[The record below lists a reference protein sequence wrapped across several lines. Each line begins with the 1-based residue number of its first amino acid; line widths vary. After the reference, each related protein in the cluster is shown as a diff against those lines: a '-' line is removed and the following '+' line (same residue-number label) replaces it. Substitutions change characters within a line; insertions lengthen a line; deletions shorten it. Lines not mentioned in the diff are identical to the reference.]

1 MRGILGRYRSIR
13 LEQFTL
19 VLFEIL
25 FGCLLLSSAIQTVIP
40 ILYWMGVS
48 LLIVKLTRDT
58 YEKPLEEL
66 AEASKK
72 VAQGDLSVYVPPVHR
87 VDQPDYM
94 GRMIRNLNKMV
105 AELGALRP
113 RRPTL
118 SPTSLTR
125 SRRPWR

>member
-40 ILYWMGVS
+40 ILYWMSVS

-66 AEASKK
+66 AEASK
-72 VAQGDLSVYVPPVHR
+72 
-87 VDQPDYM
+87 
-94 GRMIRNLNKMV
+94 
-105 AELGALRP
+105 
-113 RRPTL
+113 
-118 SPTSLTR
+118 
-125 SRRPWR
+125 